1 MQFAQRR
8 RILVVDDFALNVSLL
23 QTALEAEG
31 YEVDTATNGNSAL
44 AKIEAS
50 PPDLV
55 LLDIVMPGMDGYE
68 ITQCIR
74 QNEKLPFIPILLVTG
89 SDDTRVIDELKIKE
103 DDFIRKPINFE
114 RLLTKI
120 NSVWN

>member
-8 RILVVDDFALNVSLL
+8 RILVVDDFVLNVSLL
-23 QTALEAEG
+23 QTALQAQG
-31 YEVDTATNGNSAL
+31 YDVDTATNGNSAL

-55 LLDIVMPGMDGYE
+55 LLDVVMPGMNGYE

-89 SDDTRVIDELKIKE
+89 SNDTRVIEELNIKE
-103 DDFIRKPINFE
+103 DDFIRKPINFD
-114 RLLTKI
+114 RLLARI

>member
-1 MQFAQRR
+1 MQYTQRR
-8 RILVVDDFALNVSLL
+8 RILVVDDFVLNVSLL

-55 LLDIVMPGMDGYE
+55 LLDIMMPGMNGYE

-89 SDDTRVIDELKIKE
+89 SDDTRVIEDLKITE
-103 DDFIRKPINFE
+103 DDFIRKPINFD
-114 RLLTKI
+114 RLLSKI

>member
-23 QTALEAEG
+23 QTALQAQG
-31 YEVDTATNGNSAL
+31 YDVDTATNGNSAL

-55 LLDIVMPGMDGYE
+55 LLDVVMPGMNGYE

-89 SDDTRVIDELKIKE
+89 SNDTRVIEELNIKE
-103 DDFIRKPINFE
+103 DDFIRKPINFD
-114 RLLTKI
+114 RLLARI